1 VTQEK
6 VNQFREETTQEI
18 TMPDGTKKS
27 VRMTPDLW
35 NSLEFLESWEF
46 MSPTELAGYALEE
59 VELQNVSFDRAFRGV
74 VAHVSNLWAKQS

>member
-35 NSLEFLESWEF
+35 DSLEFLEAWEI
-46 MSPTELAGYALEE
+46 MSQTEIADFALEE
-59 VELQNVSFDRAFRGV
+59 MDLRKNESFDRAFRGV
-74 VAHVSNLWAKQS
+74 VAHVSNLWAK